1 MKNKIKIFIGS
12 VAFITIFI
20 LNVVNVVDSNNLNAT
35 GISLSTLITLANA
48 DGESGG
54 DMKHSQVVGCGS
66 KRMEDWEAGCCAG
79 TGGCTDNCNKT
90 PEYCD

>member
-1 MKNKIKIFIGS
+1 MKKNLKIFIGS
-12 VAFITIFI
+12 IAFIALFI
-20 LNVVNVVDSNNLNAT
+20 LNVANFLNSTSLT
-35 GISLSTLITLANA
+35 GTGVSLTSLITLASA
-48 DGESGG
+48 DGEGG
-54 DMKHSQVVGCGS
+54 GEMKHSQVVGCGS

>member
-1 MKNKIKIFIGS
+1 MKKKIKIFIGS

-20 LNVVNVVDSNNLNAT
+20 LNIANFLDSTSLT
-35 GISLSTLITLANA
+35 GTGMSLSSLITLANA
-48 DGESGG
+48 DDEGGGE
-54 DMKHSQVVGCGS
+54 MKHSQVVGCGS

-79 TGGCTDNCNKT
+79 TGGCVDNCNKT